1 MLAFIFL
8 KNYITDMMISIILVI
23 VAGLMITLAIQEL
36 IPKALKYKENK
47 VLYLGLISGIILVL
61 INIILF

>member
-47 VLYLGLISGIILVL
+47 VLYLGLISE
-61 INIILF
+61 